1 VEPERAREFEG
12 GLDVGGFDGRV
23 SLEITGYRK
32 VVDNL
37 LLTRQVPF
45 STGFTTETFNGGEL
59 TNTGLEVGLSLIP
72 VQTDDFEWVSR
83 TSFWTYNSEVTQ
95 LDVPAFQALGGG
107 FGNTLGSIRIE
118 EGESPTQIV
127 GIDDIDG
134 DGTSDGVFQLG
145 DAAPDFQM
153 SFNNELV
160 FQRNLRL
167 TLFAHWKSGGD
178 NINLSELLYDL
189 GGTSPDFDEDDDGDG
204 IINGLDRTGQL
215 GVSARPFVQDA
226 SYFKLREVGL
236 YYTVPDRLIGNS
248 LGGVRN
254 LRIGVSANNVLT
266 ITPYKSYD
274 PEVHNFGDVPVASG
288 VEVTPFPTQRSFH
301 IHLGFGL

>member
-1 VEPERAREFEG
+1 
-12 GLDVGGFDGRV
+12 
-23 SLEITGYRK
+23 
-32 VVDNL
+32 
-37 LLTRQVPF
+37 
-45 STGFTTETFNGGEL
+45 
-59 TNTGLEVGLSLIP
+59 
-72 VQTDDFEWVSR
+72 
-83 TSFWTYNSEVTQ
+83 
-95 LDVPAFQALGGG
+95 
-107 FGNTLGSIRIE
+107 
-118 EGESPTQIV
+118 
-127 GIDDIDG
+127 
-134 DGTSDGVFQLG
+134 
-145 DAAPDFQM
+145 M
-153 SFNNELV
+153 SFNNELT
-160 FQRNLRL
+160 FARNLRL

-189 GGTSPDFDEDDDGDG
+189 GGTSPDYDEDDDGDG

-215 GVSARPFVQDA
+215 GVSARPFVQNA

-254 LRIGVSANNVLT
+254 LRLGVSANNILT

-301 IHLGFGL
+301 FHIGFGL